1 VLSSLRELYASPAAS
16 ERRARASAFVDALPG
31 GTEVL
36 IVSATRGA
44 ADDLARDLARREAAT
59 FGLHR
64 FSLAQLAARLAA
76 TRLAAAGL
84 APATS
89 LAAQAIAARAVFDA
103 RTAGALEYFAPVAW
117 MPGFA
122 PALARTLHDLRMA
135 DAEART
141 IERAGE
147 GGRDLAALYDA
158 AVAQFETGGAADRSQ
173 LFTAARE
180 VLESGASFCEGRA
193 VVLVDVAIDTAVERA
208 FVTALLARASGWLAC
223 VPADDRSALKALEDR
238 AVVVNGD
245 RDAGDGELDR
255 LRRHLFKPGEP
266 PLSARGSDVVFF
278 SAPGEGREAVEV
290 ARYLL
295 DEARRGVR
303 FDEMAVLLRS
313 PREYLGLLEHAFT
326 RAGISASFG
335 RGTRRPHPAGRA
347 LLALLSCADE
357 NLSANRFAEYLSL
370 AQVPA
375 AASDD
380 AGPGFSRADAV
391 SRREGAKPTARAP
404 KGAPRPGARSPEPV
418 VSQPSLFDDP
428 APVRPL
434 DDALATGAERL
445 EIGDL
450 DPVEPD
456 ATAPEP
462 ASPDEGVVQG
472 MVRAPYRWEELLV
485 ESAVIAGR
493 DRWRRLD
500 GVAAEYRLRLKD
512 AKREDAQ
519 SPRVRGIERDL
530 SQLEH
535 LRAFALPLIDEFDA
549 WPEAATWGEWLDR
562 LEALVPRVIRQ
573 PLVVQRVLAELRPMA
588 AVGPVSLREVREVLS
603 DRLRTVAVE
612 PPPSRYGRVF
622 VGTADEARGRVFRIV
637 FVPGLAERVFPQK
650 LREDPLL
657 ADAVRRE
664 VSGSLKITD
673 ERAADERLRLHLAV
687 GAATER
693 VYLSYPRIELREARP
708 RVPSFYGLDVMRA
721 ITGRVPSHEE
731 LQDAAARETRAAL
744 AWPAPDQPVRAV
756 DDFEHDLAVLG
767 GLLTTRDP
775 LAVKGRARYL
785 LELNEHLRR
794 SLTERW
800 KRWKP
805 AWTEQDG
812 LVAAT
817 ESTKAALAGQRLAN
831 RAYSLTALQRYAS
844 CPYQFL
850 LSAIYR
856 LQPFEEPTPLQR
868 LDPLTK
874 GALFH
879 EIQTA
884 FYRER
889 AAAGALPLTR
899 ENAAESL
906 EAIDRAVSQVSEQQK
921 DLLAPAV
928 DRVWRD
934 EIAALRKDLRRWVVL
949 QGEAGDGWSPE
960 RFELSFGLPL
970 DADHDPHSVA
980 DPIVVDG
987 RFVLRGSI
995 DLVERHITSRVLRV
1009 TDHKTGKNRTE
1020 VTTTINGGRTLQP
1033 VLYSLV
1039 VEEMT
1044 HEPVTAG
1051 RLYYCT
1057 QAGGFTSHT
1066 VQLDP
1071 IARKTA
1077 LHALE
1082 VIDRGVELGFLAASP
1097 DTGACDYCDY
1107 RPVCGPLEEKRAP
1120 KKNKGLLA
1128 DLLALRDL
1136 P

>member
-1 VLSSLRELYASPAAS
+1 MRSMAELFTSPAAS
-16 ERRARASAFVDALPG
+16 KRRVRASEFVDGLPG

-36 IVSATRGA
+36 IVSASRGA
-44 ADDLARDLARREAAT
+44 ADDVARDLARREAAT

-103 RTAGALEYFAPVAW
+103 RAGGALEYFAPVAW

-122 PALARTLHDLRMA
+122 PALARSLHDLRMA
-135 DAEART
+135 DAQAHT
-141 IERAGE
+141 IGRAGE

-158 AVAQFETGGAADRSQ
+158 SVAQFETGGAADRAQ
-173 LFTAARE
+173 LFTVARE

-208 FVTALLARASGWLAC
+208 FVAALLGRASRWLAC
-223 VPADDRSALKALEDR
+223 VPSEDGSARTALEELA
-238 AVVVNGD
+238 AVADVD
-245 RDAGDGELDR
+245 CDSRDGELDC
-255 LRRHLFKPGEP
+255 LRRHLFKPGAP
-266 PLSARGSDVVFF
+266 PVSTRGSGVVFF

-375 AASDD
+375 AAIEDV
-380 AGPGFSRADAV
+380 GPGFSPVDTVSTRERVQSAAD
-391 SRREGAKPTARAP
+391 RAP
-404 KGAPRPGARSPEPV
+404 KGARKPGARSPKPTV
-418 VSQPSLFDDP
+418 AQPSLFDDP

-434 DDALATGAERL
+434 DDALATGADRL
-445 EIGDL
+445 EVGDL

-456 ATAPEP
+456 ATAPES
-462 ASPDEGVVQG
+462 ASPDEDVVQG
-472 MVRAPYRWEELLV
+472 MVRAPYRWEEWLV

-500 GVAAEYRLRLKD
+500 GAAAEYRLRLKD
-512 AKREDAQ
+512 AMREDAQ

-549 WPEAATWGEWLDR
+549 WPETATWGEWLDR

-657 ADAVRRE
+657 ADAVRRQI
-664 VSGSLKITD
+664 SNRLTTMD
-673 ERAADERLRLHLAV
+673 DRAADERLLLHLAV

-731 LQDAAARETRAAL
+731 LQDAAARETKAAL
-744 AWPAPDQPVRAV
+744 AWPAPDQPARAV

-767 GLLTTRDP
+767 GLLRTRDP

-812 LVAAT
+812 LIAAT
-817 ESTKAALAGQRLAN
+817 ETTKKALDGQRLAN
-831 RAYSLTALQRYAS
+831 RAFSLTALQRYAS

-856 LQPFEEPTPLQR
+856 LQPFEAPTPLQR

-899 ENAAESL
+899 ENAADSL
-906 EAIDRAVSQVSEQQK
+906 EALDRAVSQVSEQQK

-949 QGEAGDGWSPE
+949 QGEAGDGWRPE

-980 DPIVVDG
+980 DPVVVDG
-987 RFVLRGSI
+987 RFVLRGSV
-995 DLVERHITSRVLRV
+995 DLVERHTTSRVLRV
-1009 TDHKTGKNRTE
+1009 TDHKTGKNRTA

-1044 HEPVTAG
+1044 GEPVTAG

-1057 QAGGFTSHT
+1057 QAGGFTSHA

-1077 LHALE
+1077 LRALE

-1107 RPVCGPLEEKRAP
+1107 RAVCGPLEEKRAT